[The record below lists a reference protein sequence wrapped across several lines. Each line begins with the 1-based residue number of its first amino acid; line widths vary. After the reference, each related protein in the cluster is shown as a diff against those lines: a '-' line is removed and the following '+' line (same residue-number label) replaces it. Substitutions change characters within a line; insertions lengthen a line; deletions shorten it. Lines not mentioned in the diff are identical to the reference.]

1 MTNNC
6 PTILIVD
13 DNESNIHI
21 LFDTL
26 ENYDLIPAL
35 DGKSALDIIKEEKI
49 DLILLDIMMPE
60 INGFDVCKII
70 KSDPQ
75 TSDIPIIFL
84 TGKLDTDYIKKG
96 FELGAIDYITK
107 PFQIVE
113 LKARINNHLE
123 LINYKKS
130 LEKRVEEEI
139 VKNKV
144 SQQILFQ
151 QSKQAEFGE
160 LLMHIAHQWKQPLSE
175 LGSINTFQTAKLEL
189 NKQITNDD
197 LRNYLQKS
205 GQLISFM
212 SDTIETFQNF
222 YRPNRDDEW
231 FFIKDSIYNSLNI
244 ISATLDYNN
253 IKFEINIEQNYKL
266 FGNKNEFSQIIL
278 SLLNNSKNIFIKRNI
293 ENRKINIKVSSDN
306 ILNKIII
313 HDNAGG
319 FENNLSNDIFKAFVS
334 FSDSTGMGLYMVK
347 TICEKNNW
355 NISVKNENDGAQFTI
370 KTKR

>member
-1 MTNNC
+1 MINNYS
-6 PTILIVD
+6 TILLVD

-21 LFDTL
+21 LFDAL
-26 ENYDLIPAL
+26 ESYDLIPAL
-35 DGKSALDIIKEEKI
+35 NGRTALEIIKEEKI
-49 DLILLDIMMPE
+49 DLILLDIMMPGL
-60 INGFDVCKII
+60 NGFDVCKII
-70 KSDPQ
+70 KDDPK
-75 TSDIPIIFL
+75 TRDIPIIFL

-96 FELGAIDYITK
+96 FELGAVDYITK
-107 PFQIVE
+107 PFQLVE
-113 LKARINNHLE
+113 LRARINNHLE
-123 LINYKKS
+123 LTNYKKS
-130 LEKRVEEEI
+130 LEKKVEDEI
-139 VKNKV
+139 LKNKV

-175 LGSINTFQTAKLEL
+175 LGSINTIQAAKLDL
-189 NKQITNDD
+189 NKQISSKD
-197 LRNYLQKS
+197 LKSYLKKS
-205 GQLISFM
+205 EQLISFM

-222 YRPNRDDEW
+222 YKPNRDDEW
-231 FFIKDSIYNSLNI
+231 FFIKDAIYNSLNI

-253 IKFEINIEQNYKL
+253 IKFKIDIEQNYKL

-278 SLLNNSKNIFIKRNI
+278 SLLNNSKNIFIKRDI
-293 ENRKINIKVSSDN
+293 ENREINIKLSSDN

-355 NISVKNENDGAQFTI
+355 NISVKNDNNGAQFTI
-370 KTKR
+370 ETKR